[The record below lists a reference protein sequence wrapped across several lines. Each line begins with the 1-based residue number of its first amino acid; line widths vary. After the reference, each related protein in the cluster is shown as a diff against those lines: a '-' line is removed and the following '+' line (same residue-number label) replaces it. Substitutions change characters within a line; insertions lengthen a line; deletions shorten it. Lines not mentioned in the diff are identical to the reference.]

1 MSAQKA
7 LYDEDFYLWTQRAAE
22 LLRAGR
28 PDQVDLENVAEEIE
42 SLGKSDKREL
52 RSRLKVLIM
61 HLLKCQQSSEVPSR
75 SWLLTIRSQ
84 RSEIRTL
91 LEESPSLKRM
101 VPELVAQA
109 YREAADLA
117 SYEMDQPA
125 EPFPARCPFSEADIL
140 DDSFVPGRG
149 AG

>member
-61 HLLKCQQSSEVPSR
+61 HLLNCQQSSEVPFTK
-75 SWLLTIRSQ
+75 L
-84 RSEIRTL
+84 
-91 LEESPSLKRM
+91 
-101 VPELVAQA
+101 
-109 YREAADLA
+109 AAHH
-117 SYEMDQPA
+117 SQPA
-125 EPFPARCPFSEADIL
+125 QRDPHAA
-140 DDSFVPGRG
+140 
-149 AG
+149 